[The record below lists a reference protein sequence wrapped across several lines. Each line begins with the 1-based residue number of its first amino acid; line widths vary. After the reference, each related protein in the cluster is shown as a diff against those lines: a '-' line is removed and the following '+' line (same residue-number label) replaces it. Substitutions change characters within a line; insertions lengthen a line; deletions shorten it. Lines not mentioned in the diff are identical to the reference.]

1 MNRAALASMQMD
13 GAGLPKAF
21 EHLMSE
27 GEIQVE
33 GDATSVVRL
42 LGRLEEF
49 DGMFNV
55 VEP

>member
-1 MNRAALASMQMD
+1 MQMD

-49 DGMFNV
+49 DGMFYV